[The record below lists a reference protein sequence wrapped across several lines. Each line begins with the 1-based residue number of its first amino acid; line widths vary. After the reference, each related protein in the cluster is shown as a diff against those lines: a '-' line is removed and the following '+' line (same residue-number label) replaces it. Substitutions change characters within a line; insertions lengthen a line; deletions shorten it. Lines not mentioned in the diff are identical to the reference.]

1 MSLSETT
8 SFIIR
13 REYKVISWLTK
24 NTRVVGEWQLGVVD
38 LDQGFGLV
46 DEGVLLPSTHPP
58 DEVAGLELRVRRVDH
73 LTNSVIRHGLI

>member
-38 LDQGFGLV
+38 LEQGFRLG
-46 DEGVLLPSTHPP
+46 DEGVLLPSIHPP
-58 DEVAGLELRVRRVDH
+58 DEVAGLELRVRQVDH
-73 LTNSVIRHGLI
+73 LAHS

>member
-38 LDQGFGLV
+38 LEQGFRLG
-46 DEGVLLPSTHPP
+46 DEGVLLPSIHPP
-58 DEVAGLELRVRRVDH
+58 DEVAGLELRVCRVDH
-73 LTNSVIRHGLI
+73 LAHSVIHHGLI